1 MKYSTVILAFFL
13 TLHSQVV
20 IGASINFDRYADAC
34 LKDPF
39 EQKAE
44 FSFSPKIPINLL
56 PNGCSAIEYLE
67 DIQLTVSSFNS
78 NWKVRGGPKALR
90 TEPTIFFYNPL
101 VSHSDLQFQSD
112 LNKAD
117 WFLEEL
123 SILSKQIDR
132 FGLDKISP
140 DERWRNVHLFGSA
153 YLGLDELCSTSIEY
167 FKQRFFIKELL
178 FKNEFLRYGLIGI
191 DQRARFI
198 SDLIRGK
205 VQSHKNKNYCDA
217 AVRSIEINI
226 DALIAQFNASVKS
239 KKYMEF
245 YCGPLKHL
253 IFNRHK
259 GSFLVK
265 SNALGPPSIY
275 RPVYEVRRDIFVVL
289 TDERCVDWADQNIA
303 FIETQLQDNLSGDI
317 NLNALEFEEILK

>member
-1 MKYSTVILAFFL
+1 MKYSTIILVFFL

-20 IGASINFDRYADAC
+20 TGASINFDRYADAC

-39 EQKAE
+39 EQKTE

-56 PNGCSAIEYLE
+56 PNGCNAIEYLE
-67 DIQLTVSSFNS
+67 DIPLTVSSFYS
-78 NWKVRGGPKALR
+78 NWKVRGGPEALR
-90 TEPTIFFYNPL
+90 TEPIIFSYNPL
-101 VSHSDLQFQSD
+101 VSHRDLEFQAD
-112 LNKAD
+112 LDKAD

-132 FGLDKISP
+132 FGLDKIST
-140 DERWRNVHLFGSA
+140 DKRWRNVYLFGSA

-167 FKQRFFIKELL
+167 FKQRFFIKEIL
-178 FKNEFLRYGLIGI
+178 FKNEFLRYGLIGL

-198 SDLIRGK
+198 SDLIRGN
-205 VQSHKNKNYCDA
+205 VQSHKNKNYCEA
-217 AVRSIEINI
+217 AVRSIEINV

-245 YCGPLKHL
+245 YCGPLEHL
-253 IFNRHK
+253 IFNRHE

-265 SNALGPPSIY
+265 SNAFGPPSIY

-289 TDERCVDWADQNIA
+289 TDERCVVWADQNIA